1 MVDNSVLKLDNKTYL
16 VVDTINNDSSK
27 YVYYVNE
34 NDSSD
39 FFIRKEIKEDEKP
52 YLVGLEND
60 EEFVLA
66 MRLFDEKNK

>member
-39 FFIRKEIKEDEKP
+39 FFIRKEIKEDEKT